1 MDITKFLATP
11 EYDITI
17 VTHRDIFQ
25 HSANAIGKFNKEYQ
39 DLSAI
44 IALDTKTMKK
54 LGVKEDDRVK
64 IHNKYGKVV
73 VTVKKLLK
81 EDSGEGMGFMPNS
94 AWSNILVSPETDGT
108 GIPDFKKIKAK
119 ISKTKE
125 EVTNLEDLLK

>member
-25 HSANAIGKFNKEYQ
+25 HFANAIGKFNKEYQ

-73 VTVKKLLK
+73 VKVKKLLK